1 MKRKL
6 AYLKDVYTILNAGGL
21 VRMTWVNGK
30 VELIAPSGKMSA
42 ILDGRTYQG
51 FLNDKR
57 QAILTKTETGSMEEN
72 NLVFEWRKK

>member
-6 AYLKDVYTILNAGGL
+6 AYLKDVYTILDAGGL

-30 VELIAPSGKMSA
+30 VELTAPSGKMSV
-42 ILDGRTYQG
+42 IIDGRTYQG

-57 QAILTKTETGSMEEN
+57 QATLTRTETGSAEEK
-72 NLVFEWRKK
+72 NLIIEWRKK